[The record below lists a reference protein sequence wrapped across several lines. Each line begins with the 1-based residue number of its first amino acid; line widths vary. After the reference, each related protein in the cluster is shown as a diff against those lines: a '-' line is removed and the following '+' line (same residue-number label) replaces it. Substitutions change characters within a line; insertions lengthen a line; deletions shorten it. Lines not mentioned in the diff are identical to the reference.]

1 VEKLDGTS
9 MNLVQEN
16 AKKLKE
22 IFPEIFAEDKID
34 FDLLEQICCGGG
46 VQKLED
52 SKERYSLTWNG
63 KARARQIAQ
72 EVSTGTLRPAK
83 EESKNWDNTE
93 NIYIE
98 GDNLEVLK
106 LLQKSYHGK
115 IKMIYIDPPYNTG
128 KDFVYKDNFKDNIEN
143 YKKVTGQ
150 VSEEGTKLT
159 TNTDTD
165 GRYHSNWLNMMYP
178 RLKLARNL
186 LTDDGVIFISIDD
199 NEQANLK
206 KICDEIFG
214 EENFVADF
222 IWKKKQGGGN
232 DSNLVVVEHE
242 YIVAYS
248 KVLNN
253 VKFNLDTKYQLDNA
267 LYPFKDEKGE
277 YGLVTLD
284 KSSIQFSSSLVF
296 DIIGP
301 GGEVY
306 QPRIINEKQSC
317 WRWSKTK
324 VELEYDS
331 LVFKNNKVYTK
342 YYRPNGV
349 TPKSLL
355 IDSYYGRTE
364 SGNDDIKRVFGSV
377 PFSYPKPLFLISHF
391 LEIGIDKDSAVL
403 DFFSGSATT
412 AHSVMQLNA
421 EDGGNRKYIMVQLPE
436 MCDEDSE
443 AYKAGY
449 KNICEIGKER
459 IRRAGEK
466 IKSDESLPIE
476 NREKLDVGFK
486 VFKLDSTNIKE
497 WDTDTENLQQSLLD
511 SIDSIKSN
519 RNSLDVLYEILL
531 KYGLDL
537 NIPIK
542 ETENFYS
549 IGGGTLLVSL
559 NNEID
564 LAVINS
570 ICEKYKKILE
580 IDKEF
585 KTTVILKD
593 SSFKNDVDKTNAL
606 KKLEQV
612 GISEIRSI

>member
-1 VEKLDGTS
+1 VIVFPFSKFDVFFDEKKIEVKVSEHFEKIVNVILKNGEFTFYE
-9 MNLVQEN
+9 LEEFVQIKSTY
-16 AKKLKE
+16 AKTMYRHLK
-22 IFPEIFAEDKID
+22 
-34 FDLLEQICCGGG
+34 QW
-46 VQKLED
+46 
-52 SKERYSLTWNG
+52 RTTG
-63 KARARQIAQ
+63 KAEFPIERFREMLDVPESYTSGEVTRRVVFQIMKELSPFFEGLKY
-72 EVSTGTLRPAK
+72 EVIKGSGRGTPIKSYVFKFKKQSGLPYQ
-83 EESKNWDNTE
+83 TE
-93 NIYIE
+93 NVINTTASPKPKKTSKKTTKKTNVPDY
-98 GDNLEVLK
+98 
-106 LLQKSYHGK
+106 
-115 IKMIYIDPPYNTG
+115 YNP
-128 KDFVYKDNFKDNIEN
+128 DYKNE
-143 YKKVTGQ
+143 TP
-150 VSEEGTKLT
+150 EE
-159 TNTDTD
+159 
-165 GRYHSNWLNMMYP
+165 
-178 RLKLARNL
+178 
-186 LTDDGVIFISIDD
+186 
-199 NEQANLK
+199 
-206 KICDEIFG
+206 
-214 EENFVADF
+214 
-222 IWKKKQGGGN
+222 
-232 DSNLVVVEHE
+232 
-242 YIVAYS
+242 
-248 KVLNN
+248 
-253 VKFNLDTKYQLDNA
+253 
-267 LYPFKDEKGE
+267 
-277 YGLVTLD
+277 
-284 KSSIQFSSSLVF
+284 
-296 DIIGP
+296 
-301 GGEVY
+301 
-306 QPRIINEKQSC
+306 
-317 WRWSKTK
+317 TK

-511 SIDSIKSN
+511 SIENIKRD
-519 RNSLDVLYEILL
+519 RNTLDVLYEILL

-537 NIPIK
+537 NIPI
-542 ETENFYS
+542 EENKDFYS
-549 IGGGTLLVSL
+549 IGGGSLLVSL
-559 NNEID
+559 NREID
-564 LAVINS
+564 DEVIDS
-570 ICEKYKKILE
+570 ICKEYRNLLE

-585 KTTVILKD
+585 KTTVILRD
-593 SSFKNDVDKTNAL
+593 NSFKDDEVKTNAI